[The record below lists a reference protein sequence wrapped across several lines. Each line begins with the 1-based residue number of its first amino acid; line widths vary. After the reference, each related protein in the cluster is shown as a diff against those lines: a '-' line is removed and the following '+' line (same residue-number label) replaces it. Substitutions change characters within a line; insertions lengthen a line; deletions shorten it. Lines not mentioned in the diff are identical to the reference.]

1 MEPLSRSLEKAS
13 CSVHEAGSAGSSKNG
28 VGAGACTVTGLG
40 LELASASESVFQFS
54 VEKRFTALCLIGTLE
69 PFGTTSFVRRAL
81 EAFAEGSSAEG
92 TAGTSI
98 YGPSRPQPAIY
109 VPFGKELQCLRAELQ
124 LDFQEP
130 PWVEP
135 RKQTTNHMT
144 CALKGYIYIYVY
156 SIYIF
161 KKMYIY
167 IYILYFFEIL

>member
-1 MEPLSRSLEKAS
+1 MGSTPWNRSQYRNQTVEPLSRSLEKAS

-28 VGAGACTVTGLG
+28 VGAGACTVVTGLG

-54 VEKRFTALCLIGTLE
+54 VEKRSTALCLIGALE

-81 EAFAEGSSAEG
+81 EAFTGGSSPEG

-130 PWVEP
+130 ARVEP
-135 RKQTTNHMT
+135 RKKTTNHMT
-144 CALKGYIYIYVY
+144 CALKRYI
-156 SIYIF
+156 
-161 KKMYIY
+161 
-167 IYILYFFEIL
+167 